1 MKRKLFIKLF
11 ISFTLVSK
19 LVAIITT
26 FQKSHAT
33 LDPLNFFIG
42 QWHVSEPASSIEMSI
57 QIKENRQVYL
67 NNQLMNGQLVFI
79 ENDKLIFKDHFGYEL
94 IVTKTSPTTLNLFDE
109 ADEKDYQLVRE
120 TELLY

>member
-26 FQKSHAT
+26 FQKSQTT

-42 QWHVSEPASSIEMSI
+42 KWHVSEPASSIEMSI

-109 ADEKDYQLVRE
+109 ADEKNYQLVRE